1 MNKTER
7 RICWYSSLLIA
18 VMMNSP
24 RLLALKT
31 DGLVAHYWH
40 FNLAEL
46 IFQVTFNFGFCYL
59 LFYLNLTTSS
69 ILFIYRNNQR
79 KLLAYFLNFLLLLFC
94 CIVGGIVQ
102 RHSFI
107 HTQLRNIY
115 WLGYISRYFLTT
127 ILAAILIKIILLLR
141 IAQKK
146 EKENEQ
152 LKTVYLEAELELLK
166 EQLNPHFLFN
176 SLSTLSGVV
185 REDPVK
191 AQYFINHLSK
201 IFRYSLDQSGNQ
213 MATIEEELNMI
224 RSYEQLLK
232 MRFEEAFVL
241 TIAIDTEYLNFKV
254 PHLSLQPLLENAAK
268 HNSASKKKPLRVEIF
283 IADYQLVVSNN
294 LQAIPRPENS
304 TGIGLSNLSSR
315 VRILMH
321 DEIVINKTT
330 DSFSVKLPIQ
340 R

>member
-1 MNKTER
+1 
-7 RICWYSSLLIA
+7 
-18 VMMNSP
+18 MMNSP